1 MIVSC
6 NKKNVIPQSQDPS
19 ETNQNFDWLLGDW
32 KRINNQENQQT
43 FETWIKNSNTEYS
56 GIGFTLQN
64 LDTISQEKMMLIKSD
79 SEWRL
84 EVVSPEDSASTIF
97 KMTKM
102 NTNRF
107 ICENPA
113 IEFPKKIE
121 YWKEEEKMKA
131 KVSNE
136 TMEIPFEFERI
147 NRK

>member
-1 MIVSC
+1 
-6 NKKNVIPQSQDPS
+6 
-19 ETNQNFDWLLGDW
+19 
-32 KRINNQENQQT
+32 
-43 FETWIKNSNTEYS
+43 
-56 GIGFTLQN
+56 
-64 LDTISQEKMMLIKSD
+64 MLIKSD

-84 EVVSPEDSASTIF
+84 EIVSPEDFASTIF